1 MLRTRTIARTSTFAL
16 VLAAGLSGC
25 SNDSDKNANIDDD
38 GLSDLGVA
46 ASDLGVAVAS
56 CSTAASS
63 GFNATGQVL
72 TLTLAAASANT
83 IILNATS
90 AGKIAVNG
98 FLCVNSAGKYL
109 TTTGTST
116 ATAVKKIVVTGGSA
130 ADKVIL
136 DMLPGTFGSTILSG
150 AAGTGIAV
158 DLAAGSSDSFMI
170 RGAAT
175 ADKIFMGKSS
185 AGDVYVDLNGDG
197 KADVKVQNGE
207 IFSVTLGAGDDIF
220 SAAGVTST
228 GGAITAA
235 GLTSTVTSLVAMTAD
250 VTIYGGDGNDT
261 LQGGDGNDTLYGGAG
276 NDTFKTAATKDGND
290 TYYGG
295 PGTDTIDYSARTAD
309 LTVTLGTG
317 VVTGTGDL
325 TVGATIT
332 ALDTKTFTFKV
343 EGVPVPVTFAA
354 PANAAAVVT
363 QVNTA
368 AAAVLGGTPVIAKL
382 TTLKYLTLDGL
393 GSALQV
399 SAGGNALGG
408 LGLTATAANDGQS
421 TETDDVTYSVE
432 NIIGGAGN
440 DTLTGSDLANV
451 ITGGAG
457 NDTIDGVANAA
468 CPVSPAT
475 GDVLNGGA
483 GNDRFVMGSV
493 PNCGVAVNGGSNA
506 ASAPNPDVDT
516 VDFSSRSAA
525 LTITLDG
532 TANDGEA
539 AAFTGAGEKANIA
552 ADVEIVIG
560 GSGNDTITAGSL
572 PVELQGGPGN
582 DVLTGG
588 AGADVLVG
596 GLGNDTLNG
605 GAGDDLIIESPV
617 FFPPSA
623 TLAGTSTITY
633 SIAGTPTGYGNVYVL
648 FTKGGATG
656 GTAIDYKV
664 SLDGGATFAAPVTAD
679 AATSIDPG
687 SGVLLTIASGKVI
700 TAGDIIQWE
709 QFAPDSG
716 YGNDIINGGAGFD
729 KVDYSG
735 RTNAIQ
741 VSLCLDAALT
751 GASTAT
757 AAECTDSDGEKSG
770 ASCLVNADCTS
781 GTCTGGTSCTAEADK
796 TINIEWLVGGAG
808 ADTLSCAVTVPTN
821 LVGDCTVEG
830 GAGND
835 TITGSPGN
843 DTLYGDAGNDTI
855 SGGGGDDYLEG
866 GAGDDQLIGGAGVD
880 ICVSDAADVT
890 AAPIAC
896 EL

>member
-1 MLRTRTIARTSTFAL
+1 MLRTRTIARTSTLAL
-16 VLAAGLSGC
+16 VLAAGISGC
-25 SNDSDKNANIDDD
+25 SNDSNKNTDIDDD

-63 GFNATGQVL
+63 GFGTGQVL
-72 TLTLAAASANT
+72 TLTLSAGSANT
-83 IILNATS
+83 IILNATA

-98 FLCVNSAGKYL
+98 FLCVNSAGKQL
-109 TTTGTST
+109 TTTGT
-116 ATAVKKIVVTGGSA
+116 ATTSVVKKIVVTGGSA

-136 DMLPGTFGSTILSG
+136 DMLPGSFGSTILSG

-158 DLAAGSSDSFMI
+158 DLAGNSGDSFMI
-170 RGAAT
+170 RGAGT
-175 ADKIFMGKSS
+175 ADKIYMGKSA

-197 KADVKVQNGE
+197 KADVKVQNSE
-207 IFSVTLGAGDDIF
+207 VFSVTLGGGDDIF

-235 GLTSTVTSLVAMTAD
+235 GLTSTVTSLVTMSAD

-276 NDTFKTAATKDGND
+276 NDTFKTAAAKDGND

-295 PGTDTIDYSARTAD
+295 PGTDTMDYSARTAD
-309 LTVTLGTG
+309 LTVSLGAG
-317 VVTGTGDL
+317 VITGTGDL
-325 TVGATIT
+325 TVGGTIT

-343 EGVPVPVTFAA
+343 EGVSVPVTFNA

-363 QVNTA
+363 QVNSA
-368 AAAVLGGTPVIAKL
+368 AAAVLGGTPLVAKL

-393 GSALQV
+393 GSALEVV
-399 SAGGNALGG
+399 SGGNALGG
-408 LGLTATAANDGQS
+408 LGLIATTANDGQS
-421 TETDDVTYSVE
+421 TESDNVTYSVE
-432 NIIGGAGN
+432 NITGGAGN
-440 DTLTGSDLANV
+440 DTLTGSDVANV

-468 CPVSPAT
+468 CPVLPATT
-475 GDVLNGGA
+475 GDVLSGGA
-483 GNDRFVMGSV
+483 GNDHFLMGAA
-493 PNCGVAVNGGSNA
+493 PNCSVVVNGGSNLTT
-506 ASAPNPDVDT
+506 APNPDIDT
-516 VDFSSRSAA
+516 VDFSSRTAA

-532 TANDGEA
+532 AANDGEA
-539 AAFTGAGEKANIA
+539 AAFTGAGEKANVA

-560 GSGNDTITAGSL
+560 GSGNDGISAGSL
-572 PVELQGGPGN
+572 PVELQGGAGN

-588 AGADVLVG
+588 AGADILVG
-596 GLGNDTLNG
+596 GLGNDTING
-605 GAGDDLIIESPV
+605 GAGDDLIIESPI
-617 FFPPSA
+617 FFPPTA

-633 SIAGTPTGYGNVYVL
+633 STAGASLGYANVYIL

-656 GTAIDYKV
+656 GTAIDYKI
-664 SLDGGATFAAPVTAD
+664 SLDGGATFATPVTSD

-687 SGVLLTIASGKVI
+687 LGVVLTIATGKVI
-700 TAGDIIQWE
+700 TAGDVIQWE
-709 QFAPDSG
+709 QFDVLSG
-716 YGNDIINGGAGFD
+716 FGNDIINGGAGFD
-729 KVDYSG
+729 KVDYSA
-735 RTNAIQ
+735 RANPLQ

-751 GASTAT
+751 GAATST
-757 AAECTDSDGEKSG
+757 AAECVDGDGEKSG
-770 ASCLVNADCTS
+770 ASCLTGADCAS
-781 GTCTGGTSCTAEADK
+781 GTCTGGTACTAEADK
-796 TINIEWLVGGAG
+796 VVNVEWLTGGAA
-808 ADTLSCAVTVPTN
+808 ADTLSCAATVPTN

-830 GAGND
+830 GASGD
-835 TITGSPGN
+835 TIVGSPGS
-843 DTLYGDAGNDTI
+843 DTLYGDAGDDTI

-880 ICVSDAADVT
+880 ICMSDASDVT